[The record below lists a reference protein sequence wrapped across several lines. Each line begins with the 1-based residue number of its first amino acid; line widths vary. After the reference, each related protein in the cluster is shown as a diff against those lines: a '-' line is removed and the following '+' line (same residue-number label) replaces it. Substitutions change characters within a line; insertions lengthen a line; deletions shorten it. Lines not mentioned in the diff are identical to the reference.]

1 MIAMPKS
8 LKPSFVARSFGFFQS
23 FAFSSKLHCLSTAMY
38 SSKIVQLSIFSLF
51 AATPLRAAT
60 VLAVPYTDCSIE
72 SGRPCGGMVYSPA
85 TWCQNNLAEAIYSTV
100 AGASGSA
107 ACRFTA
113 SPTKITL
120 GIQSTYHVADVPSCA
135 SSAHAP
141 YTTAAW
147 NITAASNTTAIS
159 TFTTASAAS
168 TTAALSLSSLNTQPT
183 SSTAA
188 TTTAVAPAAPIHTAN
203 CTMVFR
209 TYIFELIL
217 RLQP

>member
-1 MIAMPKS
+1 
-8 LKPSFVARSFGFFQS
+8 
-23 FAFSSKLHCLSTAMY
+23 MY
-38 SSKIVQLSIFSLF
+38 FSKIVQISLSSLF
-51 AATPLRAAT
+51 AAMPLHAAT
-60 VLAVPYTDCSIE
+60 VSAVPYTDCSIE
-72 SGRPCGGMVYSPA
+72 SGRPCGGMVYAPA
-85 TWCQNNLAEAIYSTV
+85 TWCQNNVAEAIYSTV

-120 GIQSTYHVADVPSCA
+120 GIQSTYHVADVPSCV

-147 NITAASNTTAIS
+147 NTTAASNVTAVSKFTTAPAGLNGTAIS
-159 TFTTASAAS
+159 KFTTAPATSTPAAS
-168 TTAALSLSSLNTQPT
+168 SPSSLNIQPT
-183 SSTAA
+183 SSTAP

-209 TYIFELIL
+209 TYISQLIL
-217 RLQP
+217 RL